1 MLETFWHEN
10 RVDENGN
17 PAGGSLSGKG
27 LSIEWQ
33 DGPLGRG
40 EDRKEPNGAFVE
52 TVIAAAKSRL
62 VFYQESKFACA
73 DNAEM
78 IEHLDAALAIAARRT
93 ARREAQQVEGTH
105 ALDVPEAPPVPP
117 PPCPLGGAE
126 GSHVG
131 ECNFN
136 PETGHRGKPVDFTE
150 EGCLVTEADLAQF
163 AEKTAATAEKLNNV
177 LENVPETGTLDTEA
191 LKGGN

>member
-1 MLETFWHEN
+1 MLGTFWYEN

-78 IEHLDAALAIAARRT
+78 IEHLDAALAIANRRT

-105 ALDVPEAPPVPP
+105 ALDVPTSGAPDHAIGPTLRNYGACFDDQPFP
-117 PPCPLGGAE
+117 TGPFTTNPFAIEGG
-126 GSHVG
+126 
-131 ECNFN
+131 
-136 PETGHRGKPVDFTE
+136 K
-150 EGCLVTEADLAQF
+150 
-163 AEKTAATAEKLNNV
+163 
-177 LENVPETGTLDTEA
+177 
-191 LKGGN
+191 